1 MRKHEHNTENWD
13 IPDKCNQYQSE
24 LNHLLQRTKSHNV
37 HHLTLLI
44 ARGAQKCCCTNR
56 SFARPWVRSVV
67 CGHVRRRPTYL
78 SGVKTSRFH
87 ICPTG
92 EILSDCF
99 SFTRLTLLD
108 VQYRRP
114 EAFTNGSN
122 GVCSV
127 LELAAINTVRRSF
140 ILKHF
145 TSFFELQ
152 YVHINCDLRL
162 NRDRNWAFRIV
173 QPPLV
178 LLYIYQKYE
187 RFSH

>member
-1 MRKHEHNTENWD
+1 MGNWD

-24 LNHLLQRTKSHNV
+24 LNHLLQRTKSHKA

-44 ARGAQKCCCTNR
+44 AGGAQKYCCTNC
-56 SFARPWVRSVV
+56 SFARPQIRSVV
-67 CGHVRRRPTYL
+67 CGHVRRRPTYP

-99 SFTRLTLLD
+99 SSTRLTLLD
-108 VQYRRP
+108 VRHRRP
-114 EAFTNGSN
+114 EAFTNDPN

-127 LELAAINTVRRSF
+127 LELAAISGGRGPS

-145 TSFFELQ
+145 THFSELQ
-152 YVHINCDLRL
+152 YGHIKSDLRL
-162 NRDRNWAFRIV
+162 NGENTRTLRIV
-173 QPPLV
+173 QPPWV
-178 LLYIYQKYE
+178 TWYMYRK
-187 RFSH
+187 